1 MVFKSHKAQS
11 FVEFALVIP
20 VLILVLMGVV
30 ELTFYI
36 GTYINLVDLTREAAR
51 FASVRDPFDL
61 ASQASKTSC
70 NDTVNFNFYFDTA
83 CIFSQLKDTPGCV
96 YAEFCNGFNSTVPIK
111 SAEDDILI
119 SVYTVS
125 GSLLTNQ
132 WPSPDG
138 VWVWSNN
145 DQDTAHNDNWR
156 RDCNRLATPG
166 PATPFFTKAEIE
178 QIINNYG
185 ATQAK
190 GFVMV
195 EVVSCY
201 HQALNAPV
209 LSQLLPNPIKMHT
222 YTIMPLPAAAPTPT
236 PKP

>member
-1 MVFKSHKAQS
+1 MLFKGHKAQS

-30 ELTFYI
+30 ELTLYI

-61 ASQASKTSC
+61 ASQSAKTSC

-83 CIFSQLKDTPGCV
+83 CIFSQLKGSPSCA
-96 YAEFCNGFNSTVPIK
+96 YAAFCNGFNSTVPLK
-111 SAEDDILI
+111 TNEDDILI

-125 GSLLTNQ
+125 GNILTNQ
-132 WPSPDG
+132 WPAPDG
-138 VWVWSNN
+138 VWVWSDN
-145 DQDTAHNDNWR
+145 DPDTAHNDNWR
-156 RDCNRLATPG
+156 RDCDRQATPG
-166 PATPFFTKAEIE
+166 AATPFLSKADVEA
-178 QIINNYG
+178 YMRSG
-185 ATQAK
+185 AVQSK
-190 GFVMV
+190 GFVVV
-195 EVVSCY
+195 EVYYCY

-209 LSQLLPNPIKMHT
+209 LSQLLPNPVTMHT